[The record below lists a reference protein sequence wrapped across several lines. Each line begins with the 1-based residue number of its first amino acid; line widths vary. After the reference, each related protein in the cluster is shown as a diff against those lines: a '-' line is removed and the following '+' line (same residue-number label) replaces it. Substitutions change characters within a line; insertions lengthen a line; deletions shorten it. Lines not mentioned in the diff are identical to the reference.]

1 MEDIK
6 PTRVNYIS
14 GRQTGWLTRHG
25 SPTHCGEL
33 GCRQRGGVSGRDR
46 NKRGYTL
53 FEEEPKVTVP
63 NKVTTLIC
71 WRLDVER
78 VFNQSV

>member
-1 MEDIK
+1 MLAEE
-6 PTRVNYIS
+6 TER
-14 GRQTGWLTRHG
+14 
-25 SPTHCGEL
+25 
-33 GCRQRGGVSGRDR
+33 
-46 NKRGYTL
+46 KRGYTL
-53 FEEEPKVTVP
+53 FEEELKVTVP

>member
-1 MEDIK
+1 MKE
-6 PTRVNYIS
+6 TER
-14 GRQTGWLTRHG
+14 
-25 SPTHCGEL
+25 E
-33 GCRQRGGVSGRDR
+33 RGVGGD
-46 NKRGYTL
+46 TL
-53 FEEEPKVTVP
+53 FEEESKVTVP